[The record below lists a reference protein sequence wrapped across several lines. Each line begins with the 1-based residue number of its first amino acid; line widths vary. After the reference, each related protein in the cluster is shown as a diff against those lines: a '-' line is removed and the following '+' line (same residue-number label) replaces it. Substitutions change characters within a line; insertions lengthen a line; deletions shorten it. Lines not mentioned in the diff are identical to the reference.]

1 MGFGSFMEVL
11 SVFLA
16 PSDASHKTVSAIYQ
30 QNSDASKDSL
40 KLFPKLTAHK
50 LSKNV

>member
-30 QNSDASKDSL
+30 QFWRLERFTKIVSKIDCS
-40 KLFPKLTAHK
+40 
-50 LSKNV
+50 